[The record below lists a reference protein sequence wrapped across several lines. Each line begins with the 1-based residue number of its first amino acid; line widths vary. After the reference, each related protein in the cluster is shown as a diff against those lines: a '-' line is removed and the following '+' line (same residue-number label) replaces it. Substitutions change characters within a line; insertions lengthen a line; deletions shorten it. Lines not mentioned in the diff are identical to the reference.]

1 MSNAALSAFMRE
13 NPYGI
18 SVGELDAAGNII
30 ETTRKY
36 LGLDH
41 GNTEMSMAE
50 YFEQQATK
58 TPQIIVT
65 NAAPV
70 EAVRPVIVHKGHVTM
85 PRTYGDLVTQR
96 YAERR
101 AASERA
107 AKQTPKP

>member
-1 MSNAALSAFMRE
+1 MGNAALSAFMRE

-18 SVGELDAAGNII
+18 SVAECDAAGNII

-58 TPQIIVT
+58 TPQIIVKD
-65 NAAPV
+65 AAPAGSAPLV
-70 EAVRPVIVHKGHVTM
+70 VVKTGHATM
-85 PRTYGDLVTQR
+85 SRSYGDLVTQR

-101 AASERA
+101 AAYELA